1 MNLKPLALA
10 LLALSALPACVAD
23 STSQDGAPPRE
34 NVQSTKQAIEDG
46 IIANPFYFERDVRI
60 SGLGGGCSGTRIGF
74 RHVITAL
81 HCGVAVGNT
90 VRFYNNGSAYPSSS
104 DASRVVEAVGK
115 RPGTSWSVANQSGD
129 FIDENGIFA
138 DIAILR
144 LDNAVRGID
153 RATLAWE
160 YPGDG
165 AAGTK
170 VGNGSHEDNTNL
182 FGIVMQKAD
191 TTWTSSDADGPFR
204 TSEDAVNPGDS
215 GGAFYRQTRLL
226 GVTSSHDLTTG
237 VWRARYTSIP
247 RHLNWILDVIGYQW
261 GGIIPPL
268 NGRYLVGAPLVTYFG
283 KSHLVCQYACENTTE
298 CKGYNYFS
306 SMDHCNL
313 LSSVTSSMNGFT
325 GWTSAIR

>member
-10 LLALSALPACVAD
+10 LLALSAIPACAAD
-23 STSQDGAPPRE
+23 TTSQDSAPPRE
-34 NVQSTKQAIEDG
+34 NIQSTKQAIEDG
-46 IIANPFYFERDVRI
+46 IIANPFYFERNVRI
-60 SGLGGGCSGTRIGF
+60 NGPGGRCSATRIGF

-81 HCGVAVGNT
+81 HCGVAAGDT
-90 VRFYNNGSAYPSSS
+90 VRFYNNGSAYPSSA

-144 LDNAVRGID
+144 LDNGVRGVD
-153 RATLAWE
+153 RATLAWA

-165 AAGTK
+165 ASGTK

-215 GGAFYRQTRLL
+215 GGAFYHQTKLL
-226 GVTSSHDLTTG
+226 GVTSSHDPFH
-237 VWRARYTSIP
+237 ARYTSIP
-247 RHLNWILDVIGYQW
+247 RHLHWILDVINYQW
-261 GGIIPPL
+261 GGILPPL
-268 NGRYLVGAPLVTYFG
+268 SGRYLVGAALSTLIG
-283 KSHLVCQYACENTTE
+283 KSHLVCQYACENTTG
-298 CKGYNYFS
+298 CAGYNYLS
-306 SMDHCNL
+306 SLSHCNL
-313 LSSVTSSMNGFT
+313 LSSVTSSSNGFT